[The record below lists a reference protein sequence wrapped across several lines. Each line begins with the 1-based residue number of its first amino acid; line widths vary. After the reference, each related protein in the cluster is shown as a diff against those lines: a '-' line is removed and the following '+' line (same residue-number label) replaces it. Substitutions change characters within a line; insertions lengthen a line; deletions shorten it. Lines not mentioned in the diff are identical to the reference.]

1 MKKTFSLIIVTAIA
15 ASGLVLAGCGDS
27 YPSELSVYPFK
38 TVVVQYELSGGTT
51 GDQSLFIRG
60 DQKALHKF
68 VTTPGQEASTFEL
81 YLGAEKYIANLDK
94 MTAVKTT
101 DSNYEK
107 MLTLSAEEQEDYL
120 IKKSLGMKDSAELP
134 APVTTSMV
142 AGQICDVY
150 EVPNVGTACIW
161 NGLALQKEITLAGI
175 TNKLVAVN
183 VDVDA
188 EIPAE
193 RFELPAG
200 VIVK

>member
-150 EVPNVGTACIW
+150 EVPNVGTAGIW
-161 NGLALQKEITLAGI
+161 
-175 TNKLVAVN
+175 
-183 VDVDA
+183 
-188 EIPAE
+188 E
-193 RFELPAG
+193 RTSASKRDYFSG
-200 VIVK
+200 NHQ